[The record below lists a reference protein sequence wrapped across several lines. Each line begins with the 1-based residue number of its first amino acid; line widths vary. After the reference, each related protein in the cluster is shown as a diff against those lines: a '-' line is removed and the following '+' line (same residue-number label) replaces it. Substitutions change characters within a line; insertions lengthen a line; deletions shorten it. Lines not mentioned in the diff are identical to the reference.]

1 MECPFKLPV
10 EKELMQKDGTFIDG
24 KIKLYR
30 IKPLFI
36 PYTEEEADYI
46 VQAINCHEKLVDVC
60 RNALTSLAITML
72 PRLDNNVASDNDIIK
87 IVISSLEQALKEAE
101 KK

>member
-1 MECPFKLPV
+1 MKCPFAIPIRKPEHPDYLGNYLV
-10 EKELMQKDGTFIDG
+10 LDG
-24 KIKLYR
+24 KGRVLIRDL
-30 IKPLFI
+30 
-36 PYTEEEADYI
+36 TNDEADYF
-46 VQAINCHEKLVDVC
+46 VQAINSQEKLLDVC

-87 IVISSLEQALKEAE
+87 VVISSLQQALKEAG